1 MFPCQTDRVKRGD
14 VLIVNHDVRAAML
27 RADIV
32 PIGRSGILVELDRED
47 DLASCLYGGQGEST
61 STSE

>member
-1 MFPCQTDRVKRGD
+1 
-14 VLIVNHDVRAAML
+14 ML